1 MGGERR
7 PGAVRGG
14 RGAAAA
20 GFQAPAA
27 GGAAGRAATWR
38 PRGRAAAWPSWRRP
52 WARRSRRCASS
63 SPSSWLA
70 FRDRGGACLRLVLKG
85 ECRGGG
91 ESGLEQDKNSWSP
104 WDMAIR
110 GERGYPFALFQ
121 RYFLFQKE
129 TYLIHLYNALTGLS
143 IAYFNFGMQF
153 FHSLLCVLI
162 QFLILRLMGRT
173 ITAVFTTF
181 LFQMTYLMAGYY
193 FTATEHYDI
202 KWTMPHCVLT
212 LKLIGLAIDYYDG
225 GKDLEFLT
233 PEQRRF
239 AVRGVP
245 TLLEVSG
252 FSYFYGAFMV
262 GPQFSMTDYQKLAR
276 GEMTDVQG
284 QRPNSFVPA
293 LKRLSLGLFFL
304 VTYTLSSQYISDEY
318 LISDDYMEKPFWFRC
333 GYILIWGKII
343 LYKYVTCW
351 LVTEGVCILVGL
363 GYNGKDQNGKPMWDA
378 CANMKVWLYE
388 TTPLF
393 TGTIASFNINTNA
406 WVARYIFK
414 RLKFLGNKLL
424 SQALA
429 LFFLAIWHGLHSGYL
444 VCFQMELLIVIVERQ
459 VINLVRDSPPLSTLA
474 SITALQ
480 PIFYVLQQANHWMF
494 MGYSLVPFCLFTW
507 DKWMKVYRS
516 IYFLGHVLFFTLL
529 LVLPYIRK
537 LIVPRKEKLKK
548 AE

>member
-1 MGGERR
+1 M
-7 PGAVRGG
+7 AV
-14 RGAAAA
+14 A
-20 GFQAPAA
+20 GSGWGLAQVAEALGSSEQA
-27 GGAAGRAATWR
+27 
-38 PRGRAAAWPSWRRP
+38 
-52 WARRSRRCASS
+52 
-63 SPSSWLA
+63 
-70 FRDRGGACLRLVLKG
+70 LRLIMSIL
-85 ECRGGG
+85 
-91 ESGLEQDKNSWSP
+91 
-104 WDMAIR
+104 M
-110 GERGYPFALFQ
+110 GYPFALFQ

-129 TYLIHLYNALTGLS
+129 TYLIHLYNVLTGLS
-143 IAYFNFGMQF
+143 IAYFNFGKMGWGRESCLAQGLLESGRTCNGKLLKRHFYFLFLSFSLPTGMQF
-153 FHSLLCVLI
+153 FHSLLCVLV
-162 QFLILRLMGRT
+162 QFLILRLMGHT
-173 ITAVFTTF
+173 ITAVFTSF
-181 LFQMTYLMAGYY
+181 FFQMTYLMAGYY

-225 GKDLEFLT
+225 GKDSEFLT
-233 PEQRRF
+233 PEQSRF

-276 GEMTDVQG
+276 GEMTDVPG
-284 QRPNSFVPA
+284 QKPNSFVPA
-293 LKRLSLGLFFL
+293 LKRLSLGLLFL
-304 VTYTLSSQYISDEY
+304 VTYTLSSPYISDEY

-333 GYILIWGKII
+333 FYILIWGKVI

-363 GYNGKDQNGKPMWDA
+363 GYNGKDQSGKPMWDA

-444 VCFQMELLIVIVERQ
+444 VCFQMELLIVIIERQ
-459 VINLVRDSPPLSTLA
+459 VINLVRDSPTLSTLA
-474 SITALQ
+474 SITVLR

-516 IYFLGHVLFFTLL
+516 IYFLGHVVFFSLL
-529 LVLPYIRK
+529 LVLPYIRRI
-537 LIVPRKEKLKK
+537 IVPRKEKLKK

>member
-1 MGGERR
+1 
-7 PGAVRGG
+7 
-14 RGAAAA
+14 
-20 GFQAPAA
+20 
-27 GGAAGRAATWR
+27 
-38 PRGRAAAWPSWRRP
+38 
-52 WARRSRRCASS
+52 
-63 SPSSWLA
+63 
-70 FRDRGGACLRLVLKG
+70 
-85 ECRGGG
+85 
-91 ESGLEQDKNSWSP
+91 
-104 WDMAIR
+104 
-110 GERGYPFALFQ
+110 GYPFALFQ

-129 TYLIHLYNALTGLS
+129 TYLIHLYNVFTGLS

-153 FHSLLCVLI
+153 FHSLLCVLV

-173 ITAVFTTF
+173 ITAVFTSF
-181 LFQMTYLMAGYY
+181 FFQMTYLMAGYY

-225 GKDLEFLT
+225 GKDSEFLT
-233 PEQRRF
+233 PQQSVF

-276 GEMTDVQG
+276 SEMTDVPG

-293 LKRLSLGLFFL
+293 LKRLSLGLLFL
-304 VTYTLSSQYISDEY
+304 VTYTLSSPYISDEY

-333 GYILIWGKII
+333 FYILIWGKVI

-363 GYNGKDQNGKPMWDA
+363 GYNGKDQSGKPTWDA

-459 VINLVRDSPPLSTLA
+459 VINLVRDSPLLSTLA
-474 SITALQ
+474 SITVLR

-507 DKWMKVYRS
+507 DKWMKVYKS
-516 IYFLGHVLFFTLL
+516 IYFLGHLLFFTLL
-529 LVLPYIRK
+529 LVLPYIRR
-537 LIVPRKEKLKK
+537 IFVPRKEKLKK